1 MQKKYYEIGLLALI
15 VIAAFWA
22 LISVMGNRPLI
33 MGDELIFFDS
43 VLVKNLSDSNAAGYG
58 YDFVFS
64 AAQMCGDSYYSCVK
78 LGNWAF
84 LIATA
89 ALVFF
94 AATKLGISRIY
105 SLLLVLAFLLSPQAV
120 RVSFF
125 MPDLMF
131 YFVSVLSVI
140 LVYMYIQNPSRSL
153 QVASIISLAI
163 SMLTK
168 PHGVF
173 LAIGLAIVVALFV
186 KGSILKRGLEAG
198 ILLAGSIILRMVV
211 GFIAAG
217 PSGLSLFGGYTG
229 EQGAIGAVGGN
240 IADGLESGGLFE
252 RAVTFAGLALISF
265 LVGAVVLLPGLSGAL
280 IQKPTQAN
288 EGKASDW
295 NPQNFLYF
303 VLLLFGSQAAAFAFF
318 IFYAAL
324 GGESFENRVIFRY
337 VEFLIPLL
345 VLAIVGVYS
354 RESKFEISPKSFV
367 FLGLSVVAVIAGV
380 ITFGDGVNQRFADSA
395 YTFLFSR
402 SDLMGLAYILI
413 GVLAL
418 LQFLGVARVVQRVSI
433 LAYVILIPALG
444 LLTNFT
450 LQSTT
455 AQLAVLDYGAEALAQ
470 HYEDDPSEE
479 VYVIAGSKGE
489 AQYLQMVSGLPD
501 SEYLVATASGR
512 GELPFETDD
521 AWVLSVGPNEF
532 NEVGNGFRVSGEN
545 YSLERIDS
553 RDIHFFGQNMLGSP
567 ITEISGFANTNSRF
581 IWMASPESTITLER
595 DLSNFSQ
602 IEIHAM
608 AADGFANDEYFITFG
623 EEEYRVTAPSMAGS
637 LTSFTLDL
645 AGASGN
651 EITFSTID
659 GSENFGL
666 GLFSIELR

>member
-1 MQKKYYEIGLLALI
+1 MQKKHYEIGLFVLI
-15 VIAAFWA
+15 GLAAFWS

-33 MGDELIFFDS
+33 MGDELIFFNS
-43 VLVKNLSDSNAAGYG
+43 VLVRDLSDSNAAGYG

-64 AAQMCGDSYYSCVK
+64 AAQICGDSYYSCVK
-78 LGNWAF
+78 LGNWGF
-84 LIATA
+84 LVATA
-89 ALVFF
+89 ALLFF
-94 AATKLGISRIY
+94 AATKLGITRVY
-105 SLLLVLAFLLSPQAV
+105 ALLLVLAFLLSPQAV

-125 MPDLMF
+125 MPDVMF
-131 YFVSVLSVI
+131 YFVSTLSVL
-140 LVYMYIQNPSRSL
+140 LVYLYLQKPSRTI
-153 QVASIISLAI
+153 QAASVLALAI

-173 LAIGLAIVVALFV
+173 LAIGLAIVVGLWTKGGLLSRGREAGIILG
-186 KGSILKRGLEAG
+186 GSILIRL
-198 ILLAGSIILRMVV
+198 VV
-211 GFIAAG
+211 GFAAAG
-217 PSGLSLFGGYTG
+217 TSGLSLFGGYTG
-229 EQGAIGAVGGN
+229 EQGAIEAVGGN
-240 IADGLESGGLFE
+240 IAEGLESGVLFE
-252 RAVTFAGLALISF
+252 RALTFGGLALVSF

-280 IQKPTQAN
+280 IQKPYAD
-288 EGKASDW
+288 EGNSSLW
-295 NPQNFLYF
+295 SPRNFLYF
-303 VLLLFGSQAAAFAFF
+303 TLLLFGSQAAAFAFF

-324 GGESFENRVIFRY
+324 GGESFENRVVFRY

-354 RESKFEISPKSFV
+354 REAKFEISPKSFA
-367 FLGLSVVAVIAGV
+367 FLGLSVLAVIAGV
-380 ITFGDGVNQRFADSA
+380 VTFGDGVNQRYADSA

-413 GVLAL
+413 GALAL
-418 LQFLGVARVVQRVSI
+418 LQFLGVSRVVQRVSI
-433 LAYVILIPALG
+433 LAYVLLIPALG

-455 AQLAVLDYGAEALAQ
+455 AQLAVLDDGAKALAQ

-501 SEYLVATASGR
+501 SEYLVATSSGR
-512 GELPFETDD
+512 GELPFTSED

-532 NEVGNGFRVSGEN
+532 NEVGSGYKISGET

-553 RDIHFFGQNMLGSP
+553 REIHYFGQKMLDSP
-567 ITEISGFANTNSRF
+567 IASLEGFANVNSRF
-581 IWMASPESTITLER
+581 IWMSSSEATITIND
-595 DLSNFSQ
+595 DLSEFRQ
-602 IEIHAM
+602 LEIQAM
-608 AADGFANDEYFITFG
+608 AAEGFANDEYFIQLG

-645 AGASGN
+645 TGSSGD
-651 EITFSTID
+651 EIIFVAPD
-659 GSENFGL
+659 GLENFGL